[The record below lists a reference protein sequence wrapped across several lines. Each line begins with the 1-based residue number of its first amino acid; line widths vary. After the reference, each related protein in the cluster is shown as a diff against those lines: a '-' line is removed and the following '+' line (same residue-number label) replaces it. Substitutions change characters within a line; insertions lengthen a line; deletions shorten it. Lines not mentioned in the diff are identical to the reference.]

1 MLGEDVPFL
10 QNFKRKSLLLFSACV
25 TQRWRVGFHSDGAQF
40 KHHKETEEPCER
52 QPRAARERGPVP
64 LNAPGAR
71 FVRFGGRALAGGR
84 AAGRC
89 SAQERA
95 RGRGARGGRGARIR
109 ARTAGERAAGM

>member
-1 MLGEDVPFL
+1 MGFL
-10 QNFKRKSLLLFSACV
+10 
-25 TQRWRVGFHSDGAQF
+25 SDGAQF
-40 KHHKETEEPCER
+40 KHHKETEEPCETK
-52 QPRAARERGPVP
+52 PRAARARGPVP

-95 RGRGARGGRGARIR
+95 RGGRGVRIR